1 MQKSVK
7 MRTIKQEH
15 YFPLIIAIHF
25 ILWAIDLF
33 FYQGGTKEVHSD
45 TLFFG
50 EMKGDLWSN
59 THRIMGEVFS
69 SWAVTVF
76 AANFLMATRAKW
88 VEKIFG
94 GLDKMYMIHR
104 RSGVIA
110 VVLLLLHF
118 LFVPRDLTEFT
129 VGKPLGFYALV
140 LILVGVVLSVAP
152 VFKQKIKYH
161 KWIKFHKLMGVFYI
175 MGIVHSLKVPTLTSE
190 LPLVRTYVYGM
201 AILGILAWIY
211 KAFLYNIFNKK
222 LDYSVNSIKHFEN
235 DTTEI
240 QLVPIN
246 KKLAYEAGQFTFVSF
261 DGLNKNESHPFTIS
275 NHPSEDHLRLT
286 IRSLGDYTADLQS
299 SLKED
304 AKAKIQGAFGQFNY
318 IKAKNKDQI
327 WLAGG
332 IGITPFLSFLKE
344 LNLNFKVTLIWSVKT
359 VDQAN
364 YKDEI
369 EKAVSQNSNLNFVL
383 WDSGTKGYFSIGKK
397 FKSNTLKNKSVFICG
412 PEIMRES
419 YIKQL
424 MEKGVSINDMHY
436 EEFSFR

>member
-1 MQKSVK
+1 

-15 YFPLIIAIHF
+15 YFPIIIGVHF
-25 ILWAIDLF
+25 VLWAIDLY
-33 FYQGGTKEVHSD
+33 FYQGTTKEVHSD

-50 EMKGDLWSN
+50 ELKGDLWSN
-59 THRIMGEVFS
+59 SHRIMGEVFS
-69 SWAVTVF
+69 SWVVTVF

-110 VVLLLLHF
+110 VVLLILHF

-129 VGKPLGFYALV
+129 PGKPMGFYALV
-140 LILVGVVLSVAP
+140 LILIGVLLSAAP

-161 KWIKFHKLMGVFYI
+161 KWINFHKLMGAFYVL
-175 MGIVHSLKVPTLTSE
+175 GIAHSLNVPTLTSQ

-201 AILGILAWIY
+201 ALIGIIAWIY

-222 LDYSVNSIKHFEN
+222 LDYSVSSVKHFEN

-240 QLVPIN
+240 QLIPVN
-246 KKLAYEAGQFTFVSF
+246 KNLAFEAGQFSFVSF
-261 DGLNKNESHPFTIS
+261 EGMNKNEAHPYTIS
-275 NHPSEDHLRLT
+275 NHPSEDYLRLT
-286 IRSLGDYTADLQS
+286 IRALGDYTADLQS
-299 SLKED
+299 SLIKGM
-304 AKAKIQGAFGQFNY
+304 KAKLQGAFGQFNFK
-318 IKAKNKDQI
+318 KAKNKDQI

-344 LNLNFKVTLIWSVKT
+344 INNEYNITLVWSVKSI
-359 VDQAN
+359 DEAN

-369 EKAVSQNSNLNFVL
+369 ENISSQNPNLNFVL
-383 WDSGTKGYFSIGKK
+383 WDSETKGYFTMGKLY
-397 FKSNTLKNKSVFICG
+397 KSSTLGNKSIFICG

-424 MEKGVSINDMHY
+424 LEKGVSINDIHY